1 MADVAAVVAA
11 AAGSRGIGI
20 KGNLVSF
27 RCTTQFL

>member
-27 RCTTQFL
+27 LGA